1 MAKAA
6 KDEAQSIAESNASK
20 AHPPTDQK
28 IIVTRGTKIPGGV
41 QFSSEKYNVT
51 VIRTI
56 AGDAYRP
63 DHVGFIEKELDKT
76 IADWRKKM
84 EANQQANQ
92 QSPQV
97 PPQAP
102 PINQP
107 PTDFEKLPWKF
118 YKGNQDGAGW
128 IFDHEGIGLLK
139 QLEATKDGT
148 LTKDK
153 WTYLLK
159 KAKDG
164 SDLRFIQRKP
174 AKK

>member
-1 MAKAA
+1 MVEEPNE
-6 KDEAQSIAESNASK
+6 DVPK
-20 AHPPTDQK
+20 AHSPIDQQ

-41 QFSSEKYNVT
+41 QFSSEKYDIT
-51 VIRTI
+51 VIKTI

-63 DHVGFIEKELDKT
+63 DHVKSLEKELDGV
-76 IADWRKKM
+76 IANWRKNM
-84 EANQQANQ
+84 EATQQVNQ

-97 PPQAP
+97 P

-107 PTDFEKLPWKF
+107 PTDFEKLPWKI
-118 YKGNQDGAGW
+118 YRGSKDGSGW
-128 IFDHEGIGLLK
+128 IFDHEGIELRK
-139 QLEATKDGT
+139 QLEASTDET

-153 WTYLLK
+153 WSYLLK

-174 AKK
+174 VKK